1 MALGLCGLVKQL
13 YRRRWSFRRQ
23 NFGAARHFFL
33 ATALIMTSKWCA
45 VGFTNHSGPQTEAPY
60 KLRTGD
66 TSWDLPRS
74 GRSKFLIDIILLR
87 SLCEWHKRSSFSR
100 YGIEPSRGP
109 WWGTVPVH
117 IPEVWYRRNGGKS
130 PNQNVRAPQ
139 RARGNVR
146 AHRQNGPPC
155 DPRASPDHPTW

>member
-1 MALGLCGLVKQL
+1 MAPQG
-13 YRRRWSFRRQ
+13 
-23 NFGAARHFFL
+23 FFC

-74 GRSKFLIDIILLR
+74 GRSKFLIDIILPISACQDL
-87 SLCEWHKRSSFSR
+87 FYATSR
-100 YGIEPSRGP
+100 LSGIERVRGP
-109 WWGTVPVH
+109 WWGVTPEH
-117 IPEVWYRRNGGKS
+117 IPEVWYRRTAGKS

-155 DPRASPDHPTW
+155 DPRASPDHPTWWMVPPGTHHGQGGEKSAHFGR